1 MSRSFEGKNGAKLA
15 HHSPSFDYSISYR
28 RCLSSNQQV
37 FSKDIY
43 ETCSKNLKLR
53 CVFFRQG
60 SILTRSDIHG
70 SMALVQHALL
80 GSEAILEW
88 AHDGSAIQSPTDLDL
103 SWIRGIQ
110 TIPWYGVKV
119 FSKGSVLL
127 HFFARGFPMIVNSI
141 WVSSWTLGEFHTQF
155 GPGILLSLAPLDNN
169 DDCLLTRVCSI
180 QQMILFVF
188 SITIWGRVSIWVRSL
203 MMVSSA
209 LNIRYA
215 AVVATHT
222 LQDIIGVDIQLYSL
236 YIKMSTMFPSGLHP
250 HSWLSL
256 TSLFVIVAFTSGLA
270 VYIYIYLYRSLSLY
284 IYIHIYPCTSSFAC
298 WLSLILFRWDA
309 LSCCFSADMQTS
321 KDSGTLDFGTIISNP
336 QLPLYI
342 FQFFHGFTY
351 SNLFMASTPPSRKK
365 HASPISFAKIYVQF
379 NVQFPLV

>member
-28 RCLSSNQQV
+28 RCVSSNQQV

-43 ETCSKNLKLR
+43 ETCSKNLQLR

-127 HFFARGFPMIVNSI
+127 HFFAIGFPMIVNSI

-155 GPGILLSLAPLDNN
+155 GQGILLSLAPLDNN

-236 YIKMSTMFPSGLHP
+236 YIKMSTMFPLGLHP
-250 HSWLSL
+250 YSWLSL

-270 VYIYIYLYRSLSLY
+270 VYIYIYLYRSLS
-284 IYIHIYPCTSSFAC
+284 IYIHISIYIKLCLLVEPHFVPVRCPFLLLLC
-298 WLSLILFRWDA
+298 GF
-309 LSCCFSADMQTS
+309 MQTS

-365 HASPISFAKIYVQF
+365 TSISHIFCQDLCPI
-379 NVQFPLV
+379 

>member
-180 QQMILFVF
+180 QQMVLFVF

-215 AVVATHT
+215 AVVAPHT

-250 HSWLSL
+250 YSWLSL

-270 VYIYIYLYRSLSLY
+270 VYIYIYLYRSLSLSIFIY
-284 IYIHIYPCTSSFAC
+284 IYIHVHQALLAGWASFCSGEMPFLAA
-298 WLSLILFRWDA
+298 SLRICRHPKILV
-309 LSCCFSADMQTS
+309 L
-321 KDSGTLDFGTIISNP
+321 
-336 QLPLYI
+336 
-342 FQFFHGFTY
+342 
-351 SNLFMASTPPSRKK
+351 
-365 HASPISFAKIYVQF
+365 
-379 NVQFPLV
+379 